1 MIETLRLR
9 CEPVRIEHAEAIYLV
24 LLDPRIY
31 AYLPERP
38 PPSVDALRKRY
49 EVLSAGRS
57 PDGREH
63 WLNWM
68 LFLRATGE
76 AIGYYQATVRPAG
89 CSIAYVINPAFWRRG
104 YAVEAGRAIIP
115 HLFERY
121 AVPCVTAEIDR
132 RNGASIELAKRLGLS
147 LVRHD
152 VDSGDDIFEVTRR
165 AWTGDGSSAP

>member
-1 MIETLRLR
+1 MIETQRLR
-9 CEPVRIEHAEAIYLV
+9 CEPVQIEHAEAMYPV

-31 AYLPERP
+31 TYLPERP
-38 PPSVDALRKRY
+38 PPSVDALRRRY
-49 EVLSAGRS
+49 ETLSAGKS
-57 PDGREH
+57 PDGSEH

-89 CSIAYVINPAFWRRG
+89 CSIAYIINPAFWRRG
-104 YAVEAGRAIIP
+104 YAAEAGRAIIP

-121 AVPCVTAEIDR
+121 AIPAVTAEIDR
-132 RNGASIELAKRLGLS
+132 RNDASIELAGRLGLS

-152 VDSGDDIFEVTRR
+152 VDSGDGIFEITRS
-165 AWTGDGSSAP
+165 AWLGDGSSPQ